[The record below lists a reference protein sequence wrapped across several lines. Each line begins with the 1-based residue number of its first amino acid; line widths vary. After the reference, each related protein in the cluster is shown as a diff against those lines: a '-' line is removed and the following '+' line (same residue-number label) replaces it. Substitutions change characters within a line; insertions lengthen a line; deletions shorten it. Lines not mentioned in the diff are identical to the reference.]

1 MVKKDEH
8 HASEV
13 FGFLISLR
21 FQPTTAGSPGSSEAI
36 EAAAQ
41 MAVELRHIITGTG
54 RQTWWAQSP
63 WCWAH
68 WWNQEPTLFWL
79 VVDLPPEKYK
89 FVSWDYDIPNI
100 WKNNNHV
107 SNHRPVFAK
116 DGEHFLEQ
124 GIHVQR
130 IRGSCWK
137 YNHKIIRHSKTAD
150 WDILI
155 NVEWENHWAN
165 MAKYFFQVV

>member
-54 RQTWWAQSP
+54 RQTWWGGPSLHGAGPIGEIKNQHFSG
-63 WCWAH
+63 
-68 WWNQEPTLFWL
+68 WWLTY
-79 VVDLPPEKYK
+79 PPEKYK

-155 NVEWENHWAN
+155 NVE
-165 MAKYFFQVV
+165 

>member
-54 RQTWWAQSP
+54 RQTWWGGPSLHGAGPIGEIKNQHFSG
-63 WCWAH
+63 
-68 WWNQEPTLFWL
+68 WWLTYPLKNISSSVGIMTFPIYGKITTMFQTTDQFLLRMASIFLNKEYMFKEFEVL
-79 VVDLPPEKYK
+79 VG
-89 FVSWDYDIPNI
+89 NI
-100 WKNNNHV
+100 T
-107 SNHRPVFAK
+107 
-116 DGEHFLEQ
+116 
-124 GIHVQR
+124 
-130 IRGSCWK
+130 IRS
-137 YNHKIIRHSKTAD
+137 
-150 WDILI
+150 
-155 NVEWENHWAN
+155 
-165 MAKYFFQVV
+165 

>member
-100 WKNNNHV
+100 WKNKTCSKPPTINSINISNWQPEMIWECKPICLNHFWASTFCSF
-107 SNHRPVFAK
+107 SN
-116 DGEHFLEQ
+116 
-124 GIHVQR
+124 
-130 IRGSCWK
+130 
-137 YNHKIIRHSKTAD
+137 
-150 WDILI
+150 
-155 NVEWENHWAN
+155 
-165 MAKYFFQVV
+165 